1 MIGKAKNKKLNLCAI
16 SEICVLRVIIEVI
29 NTFFCLNILL

>member
-16 SEICVLRVIIEVI
+16 SEICVFIEVI